1 VGLLQP
7 KRRYHGK
14 IGGNVKRKK
23 RRPTIERSEPLVL
36 TGEKMAKKTVA
47 DIDFQ
52 DVVVLTKN
60 GKPLMKDGK
69 VMTKKKAKKVLM
81 RCDFNVPLDDDC
93 NITSDDRIVEA
104 LPTIKHILDGGGA
117 LILMSHLGR
126 PAGVPDP
133 KLSLAPVAVRLSQ
146 LLGRDVVFADDCI
159 GEETAA
165 QAAALKSGECML
177 LENLRFHKE
186 ETIKDKAAKE
196 DVQLRQAKDDFA
208 GALAKMADV
217 YVDDAFGTAH
227 RDNASMYTVPVL
239 MEGKPKVI
247 GFLIEKE
254 LKYLGET
261 LKDPE
266 RPFVAILGGAKVSD
280 KIGVIENLIGKVDR
294 IIIGG
299 AMAYTFLKGKGKN
312 IGRSLCEN
320 DYVNDGQKLLKQAA
334 EADCEVLLPIDHHI
348 VRELKPGAP
357 YKTAVGDIYAG
368 YQAVDIGPMAAKEF
382 AEKIVDAKTIVWNG
396 PMGVF
401 EIPPFDSGTMV
412 VAQAVAKATKAGA
425 RSIIGGGDSA
435 SAIKN
440 LGLENEV
447 SHIST
452 GGGASLEFL
461 EGKKFICLAV
471 LDER

>member
-1 VGLLQP
+1 MWV
-7 KRRYHGK
+7 R
-14 IGGNVKRKK
+14 N
-23 RRPTIERSEPLVL
+23 
-36 TGEKMAKKTVA
+36 MAKKTVA
-47 DIDFQ
+47 DID
-52 DVVVLTKN
+52 VRN
-60 GKPLMKDGK
+60 
-69 VMTKKKAKKVLM
+69 KKVLM

-93 NITSDDRIVEA
+93 NITSDDRIVKA

-133 KLSLAPVAVRLSQ
+133 KLSLAPVAARLSQ
-146 LLGRDVVFADDCI
+146 LLGQDVVFAEDCV
-159 GEETAA
+159 GED
-165 QAAALKSGECML
+165 AAAKAAVLKSGQCML

-196 DVQLRQAKDDFA
+196 DAQLRQAKDDFA
-208 GALAKMADV
+208 KALAGTAEV

-227 RDNASMYTVPVL
+227 RDNASMYTVPVV
-239 MEGKPKVI
+239 MEGKPRVI

-254 LKYLGET
+254 LKYLGDT
-261 LKDPE
+261 LRDPE

-299 AMAYTFLKGKGKN
+299 AMAYTFLKGNGKS
-312 IGRSLCEN
+312 IGQSLCEN
-320 DYVNDGQKLLKQAA
+320 DYIDDGQRLLRQAA
-334 EADCEVLLPIDHHI
+334 EAGCEVILPVDHHI
-348 VRELKPGAP
+348 VRQLKPGVP
-357 YKTAVGDIYAG
+357 YRTAVGDIDAG
-368 YQAVDIGPMAAKEF
+368 YQAVDIGAMAAEEF
-382 AEKIVDAKTIVWNG
+382 AGKIVDAKTIFWNG

-401 EIPPFDSGTMV
+401 EIPPFDGGTKA
-412 VAQAVAKATKAGA
+412 VAQAVVEATRAGA

-435 SAIKN
+435 SAIQS
-440 LGLENEV
+440 LGLEDQV

-461 EGKKFICLAV
+461 EGKKFVCLAV
-471 LDER
+471 LDEK